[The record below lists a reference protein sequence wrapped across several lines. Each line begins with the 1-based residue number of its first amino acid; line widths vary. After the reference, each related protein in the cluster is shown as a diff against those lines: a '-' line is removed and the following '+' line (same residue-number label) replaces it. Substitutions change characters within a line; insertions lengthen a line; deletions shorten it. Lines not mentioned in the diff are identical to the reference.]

1 MTDRPH
7 PFVRLSMGAATAQKA
22 IAGFH
27 AILIKANFLL
37 HIGQMQLT
45 LTPEQENF
53 IQAELTIGNYDSPDA
68 VLAEALQLLAQRR
81 RYDNWAKDV
90 QEEVATAAAEL
101 ERGEGV
107 DGETARIWAGK
118 SPSQKYGTIANLSR
132 SHHR

>member
-22 IAGFH
+22 IARFH
-27 AILIKANFLL
+27 AILMKANALL

-53 IQAELTIGNYDSPDA
+53 IQTELTIGNYDSPDA

-90 QEEVATAAAEL
+90 QEKVATAAAEL

-107 DGETARIWAGK
+107 DGETAIAALKARLH
-118 SPSQKYGTIANLSR
+118 QKHSA
-132 SHHR
+132 

>member
-1 MTDRPH
+1 
-7 PFVRLSMGAATAQKA
+7 MGAATAQKA
-22 IAGFH
+22 IARFH
-27 AILIKANFLL
+27 AILIKTNSLL

-90 QEEVATAAAEL
+90 QEKVATAAAEL

-107 DGETARIWAGK
+107 DGETAMGVALLR
-118 SPSQKYGTIANLSR
+118 
-132 SHHR
+132 

>member
-22 IAGFH
+22 IARFH
-27 AILIKANFLL
+27 AILMKANALL

-45 LTPEQENF
+45 LTPE
-53 IQAELTIGNYDSPDA
+53 
-68 VLAEALQLLAQRR
+68 LAEALQLLAQRR

-90 QEEVATAAAEL
+90 QEKVATAAAEL

-107 DGETARIWAGK
+107 DGETAIAALKARLH
-118 SPSQKYGTIANLSR
+118 QKHSA
-132 SHHR
+132 